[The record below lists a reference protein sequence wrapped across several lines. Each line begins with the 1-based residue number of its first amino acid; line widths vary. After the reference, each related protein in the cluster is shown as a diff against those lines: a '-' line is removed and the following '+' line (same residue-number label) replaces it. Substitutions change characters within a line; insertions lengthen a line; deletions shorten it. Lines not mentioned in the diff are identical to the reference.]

1 MSYGSITGLKGS
13 KVEVDIIRD
22 EEVVAIEVKSYAEEE
37 DVNALALKTRYLERI
52 LGKRVAKAYIVAVNI
67 SKEAL
72 KRAKRT
78 RY

>member
-1 MSYGSITGLKGS
+1 MYHGLKGS
-13 KVEVDIIRD
+13 KVEVDVIIRD
-22 EEVVAIEVKSYAEEE
+22 GEVVAIEAESYAEEE
-37 DVNALALKTRYLERI
+37 DVDALALKTRYLERI

-72 KRAKRT
+72 KRAKEL